1 MYPKEKLCR
10 AETNFIILYAQIL
23 KAWLVIFEAK
33 RQISQSEEDLGN
45 LVVSDV
51 LKLQDGERTTTWY
64 STYSKMP
71 STAW

>member
-1 MYPKEKLCR
+1 MQGGNKFYYIIRPDFKGLARYLRSKE
-10 AETNFIILYAQIL
+10 ADII
-23 KAWLVIFEAK
+23 VFT
-33 RQISQSEEDLGN
+33 QSEEDLGN